1 MADNEFTLGEIAR
14 TMQRMDSR
22 LERVLEDHETRL
34 RRIERW
40 MYVLPPTLITAIGAV
55 VMSIINKGN

>member
-1 MADNEFTLGEIAR
+1 MPDTDFTMGEIAR

-34 RRIERW
+34 RRVERW

-55 VMSIINKGN
+55 VLAFVRDGP